1 MSLSPCFHCGLPVD
15 ANDNFTVLIGGAPRV
30 MCCIGCQAVASAIVD
45 GGLEKFYQYRV
56 GLSESSSGSGSS
68 SASSAED
75 WSIYDLSEIQD
86 DLITVD
92 EQGLALVDLGVSGIT
107 CTACAWLI
115 EHHLNKLPG
124 IEQASVNVSRQ
135 RCRIRWSL
143 EKSPLSQVLAS
154 FTDIGYRAHPVSD
167 SNRLEHIDRDQ
178 RAYLLRLGVAG
189 IGMMQAGM
197 LAIGLYAGAFQGM
210 EARWEELLR
219 WVSLVVATPVVLYA
233 AQPFFAGAR
242 RSLTSLHL
250 TTPSRLHLTMDVP
263 VALAIGL
270 AYSASA
276 WATATGTGEVYFDA
290 VSMLTFFLLLGRFLE
305 MRVRYHNELVAGGAA
320 QLIPPTAMRWNS
332 RGDSALAITRGA
344 KSAKTSEK
352 ILEKV
357 SEKLQGKVLERVPV
371 KSLSIG
377 DVIEIGEGER
387 LPIDGVVLTG
397 ESRVVE
403 AILTGEQDPLAKG
416 PGDVVSA
423 GTLNTTNRLQIT
435 VSAVGNNTRLAN
447 ILKLLDGAVAEKPRQ
462 VEVADRLAS
471 WFVALVLVL
480 AGVVFGTWYLHDGE
494 RALWVTLSVLVVTC
508 PCALSLA
515 TPVALTAATGQL
527 QRQGLLVR
535 RGHVLQ
541 TLARVRRVILDKTGT
556 LTTGK
561 LELQQVINHQGAASE
576 SNTALDGAAAL
587 NGAAAL
593 DSAAALD
600 IAAALEQGCRHP
612 IASAFNQRKTHKY
625 AEQLDYQVGA
635 GVSGSIDGERY
646 ALGKP
651 AFVAEVLGLDS
662 SALRSVD
669 TSVGAAAVAGK
680 HCINV
685 VLANQGGVLA
695 EFVLAD
701 AVRPGAQALVKRLTE
716 QGFALELLSGD
727 QEKNVRALANELG
740 LKEWRAN
747 ASPED
752 KLAHI
757 RRRQGQGEVVLMVGD
772 GINDIPVLSGADIS
786 LAMGEATDFTRQAS
800 DAVLLSGDLNTLVD
814 AIAVAGKTE
823 SVIRQNIIW
832 ALIYNVSALP
842 LAALGWVPPW
852 AAALGMS
859 ASSLVVV
866 LNALRLQ
873 RRGGGKLKT
882 SKRKLP
888 QSMPAIVEAGA

>member
-1 MSLSPCFHCGLPVD
+1 MSLSPCFHCGLPVG
-15 ANDNFTVLIGGAPRV
+15 ANDNFTVLIGGAPRL

-56 GLSESSSGSGSS
+56 GLSEVSPGSGSGL
-68 SASSAED
+68 ASSAED
-75 WSIYDLSEIQD
+75 WSIYDLPEIQD

-92 EQGLALVDLGVSGIT
+92 EQDLAFVDLGVSGIT
-107 CTACAWLI
+107 CAACAWLI

-143 EKSPLSQVLAS
+143 EKLPLSQVLAS

-242 RSLTSLHL
+242 RSLSSLHL
-250 TTPSRLHLTMDVP
+250 ATPLRLHLTMDVP

-320 QLIPPTAMRWNS
+320 QLIPPTAMRWSS
-332 RGDSALAITRGA
+332 RGDSVLANANGV

-357 SEKLQGKVLERVPV
+357 SEKLQEKVLERVPV
-371 KSLSIG
+371 KSLAIG

-403 AILTGEQDPLAKG
+403 AVLTGEQDPLAKG
-416 PGDVVSA
+416 SGDVVSA
-423 GTLNTTNRLQIT
+423 GTLNTTNRLQVT

-471 WFVALVLVL
+471 WFVGLVLVL

-561 LELQQVINHQGAASE
+561 LELQQMINHQGAASE
-576 SNTALDGAAAL
+576 SNT
-587 NGAAAL
+587 
-593 DSAAALD
+593 ALD

-612 IASAFNQRKTHKY
+612 IANAFNQRKTHKY

-651 AFVAEVLGLDS
+651 AFVAEVLDLDS

-669 TSVGAAAVAGK
+669 ASVPAAALAGK

-740 LKEWRAN
+740 LQEWRAN

-800 DAVLLSGDLNTLVD
+800 DAVLLSGDLNTLAD

-832 ALIYNVSALP
+832 ALIYNISALP